1 MTRHDRIISQ
11 LETVLSPTALDVRD
25 VSHQHHG
32 HAGWR
37 EGGETHF
44 EVDIAS
50 PNFAGLTRVAAH
62 RMVNDALASELAS
75 GLHALQIKIIR
86 SA

>member
-1 MTRHDRIISQ
+1 MTREDRIREK
-11 LETVLSPTALDVRD
+11 LTLALTPTDLDIRD
-25 VSHQHHG
+25 VSGQHHG

-50 PNFAGLTRVAAH
+50 PKFEGLSRVAAH
-62 RMVNDALASELAS
+62 RLVNEALADELTS
-75 GLHALQIKIIR
+75 GLHALQIRIK
-86 SA
+86 S

>member
-1 MTRHDRIISQ
+1 MPMADTIAAKLKSGLNPSFI
-11 LETVLSPTALDVRD
+11 EVKD
-25 VSHQHHG
+25 VSHQHDG

-44 EVDIAS
+44 HVT
-50 PNFAGLTRVAAH
+50 LTADAFEGKSRLQRH
-62 RMVNDALASELAS
+62 RMVNDLLAKELAS
-75 GLHALQIKIIR
+75 SIHALELHL